1 MTEHIEQK
9 LERMLRGTVLR
20 LNVDTPCCSDADHL
34 SAVDRGRGDD
44 DGDGEEDDDEDDED
58 DDNDDNDDDNNE

>member
-20 LNVDTPCCSDADHL
+20 LNADTPCCSDADHL
-34 SAVDRGRGDD
+34 SAVDQGQAN
-44 DGDGEEDDDEDDED
+44 DDED
-58 DDNDDNDDDNNE
+58 DDDDEEDDNDIDE